1 MAKKKP
7 CKTCAKKGKVKVGY
21 APLVIFV
28 GNWAVDDDLK
38 EFVTKR
44 TEDGGYVYLNI
55 IGVPPCIPTP
65 VHPCPKK

>member
-1 MAKKKP
+1 MAAKKKP
-7 CKTCAKKGKVKVGY
+7 CKHCAKGKVKVGY

-28 GNWAVDDDLK
+28 GNWAVDKDL
-38 EFVTKR
+38 EDFVTRR

-65 VHPCPKK
+65 TQGCPKK